1 MYFNHPEFLYA
12 LPAVLIPVIIHLF
25 NFRRYRK
32 LWFSNIEFLKNIT
45 AQTRK
50 QNKLKHLIVLLLR
63 MLAVALIVLAFAG
76 PEPACRRNHAVATG
90 GLTAIYVDNSFSM
103 MAEGE
108 SGRLFEEAVNNARE
122 LVTRSPRD
130 KRFILLT
137 NNVRPSQRRV
147 LTKEETLNELD
158 GLAVSPATGNVAGV
172 VQKAL
177 SIAFEKNYPTFGMYL
192 FSDFQKNSTNLSEM
206 AKDTAAYLYLLP
218 YEHMQKRNVYI
229 DTCWLTAPVMIAG
242 RKTELK
248 VRLRNSSATDY
259 EKIPLKLWING
270 QQKAVAGVDVKA
282 GGSELVTMSFTPRKT
297 GWHNG
302 LLEIEDYPIT
312 FDDKLYFTFPVKPHL
327 NVLEIGTESS
337 SDAPALLY
345 SSDSLF
351 RYEKM
356 DYRRVKYDELK
367 RFNLIILNS
376 LPVISNG
383 LIQQLKAGVEEG
395 VNLMFIPAASEDKT
409 DENLLL
415 KEFDAGSIGALVES
429 QSRVVGVKTTS
440 PLFRDAISKIPENA
454 DLPVVQHHYR
464 YHYNISSGV
473 ESLVTLLD
481 GDDFLLVRKT
491 GKGRFYMLA
500 APLDRSFG
508 NFARHALF
516 VPVMYGA
523 AVSGDAHTGLFRI
536 IGKDDKVL
544 LNNPEALPADEQPLT
559 VRKEG
564 SSYEFIPGQQ
574 LVGGSL
580 LLDMHDGI
588 KTDGFYTVS
597 SGNKTVVV
605 LAYNYNRLE
614 SQLDFYTADELREI
628 IDTEAI
634 NHMEVLSADENSFTE
649 MLNTVH
655 KESQLWKLF
664 IIFALLM
671 LLSEVLI
678 LRYWK

>member
-1 MYFNHPEFLYA
+1 
-12 LPAVLIPVIIHLF
+12 
-25 NFRRYRK
+25 
-32 LWFSNIEFLKNIT
+32 
-45 AQTRK
+45 
-50 QNKLKHLIVLLLR
+50 
-63 MLAVALIVLAFAG
+63 
-76 PEPACRRNHAVATG
+76 
-90 GLTAIYVDNSFSM
+90 M

-108 SGRLFEEAVNNARE
+108 SGRLFDEAVNNARE
-122 LVTRSPRD
+122 LVNSSPRD
-130 KRFILLT
+130 KRFLLLA

-158 GLAVSPATGNVAGV
+158 RLKISPAMGQMAGV
-172 VQKAL
+172 VRNAV
-177 SIAFEKNYPTFGMYL
+177 SIASEKKYPVFDIYL
-192 FSDFQKNSTNLSEM
+192 FSDFQKSSTNLPEM
-206 AKDTAAYLYLLP
+206 AKDTTAYVYLLP
-218 YEHMQKRNVYI
+218 YEHLQKRNIYI
-229 DTCWLTAPVMIAG
+229 DSCWLTAPVMIAG

-282 GGSELVTMSFTPRKT
+282 GGSELVTMTFTPRTT

-312 FDDKLYFTFPVKPHL
+312 FDDKLYFAFPVAPYL
-327 NVLEIGTESS
+327 NVLEIGTESN
-337 SDAPALLY
+337 SDALALFY

-351 RYEKM
+351 RYVKM
-356 DYRRVKYDELK
+356 DYRRVKYDEMN

-376 LPVISNG
+376 LPAISNG
-383 LIQQLKAGVEEG
+383 LIQQLKTAVEEG
-395 VNLMFIPAASEDKT
+395 ANLMFIPAAEEDKT

-415 KEFDAGSIGALVES
+415 REFGAGSVGALVEG

-440 PLFRDAISKIPENA
+440 PMFREAISRIPENA
-454 DLPVVQHHYR
+454 DLPVVLHHFR
-464 YHYNISSGV
+464 YHYNVSSGV

-481 GDDFLLVRKT
+481 GDDFLLVKKE

-500 APLDRSFG
+500 APLDKSFG

-523 AVSGDAHTGLFRI
+523 AVSGDAHTKLFRI
-536 IGKDDKVL
+536 IGKDDKAIL
-544 LNNPEALPADEQPLT
+544 SNTGGISAGDNPFTIKKQDGDYA
-559 VRKEG
+559 
-564 SSYEFIPGQQ
+564 FIPGQQ
-574 LVGGSL
+574 VISGSL
-580 LLDMHDGI
+580 LLDMHEGI
-588 KTDGFYTVS
+588 KTDGIYKLM
-597 SGNKTVVV
+597 SGDKTVYE
-605 LAYNYNRLE
+605 LAYNYDRQE
-614 SQLDFYTADELREI
+614 SQLDFYSEEELRKI
-628 IDTEAI
+628 IDTESI
-634 NHMEVLSADENSFTE
+634 SNMEVLPANEAGFTE

>member
-1 MYFNHPEFLYA
+1 MYFNHPEFLYG
-12 LPAVLIPVIIHLF
+12 LLAVLIPVIIHLF
-25 NFRRYRK
+25 NFRRYKK

-50 QNKLKHLIVLLLR
+50 QNKLKHLIVMLLR

-76 PEPACRRNHAVATG
+76 PELNRNRVPLATG
-90 GLTAIYVDNSFSM
+90 GLTAVYVDNSFSM
-103 MAEGE
+103 VAEGE
-108 SGRLFEEAVNNARE
+108 NGRLFDEAVASARE
-122 LVTRSPRD
+122 LVNSSPRD
-130 KRFILLT
+130 KRFLLLT

-147 LTKEETLNELD
+147 LTKEEMLNELD
-158 GLAVSPATGNVAGV
+158 RLEISPAAGAMAGV
-172 VQKAL
+172 VKNAT
-177 SIAFEKNYPTFGMYL
+177 SIAAEKKYPSFEMYL
-192 FSDFQKNSTNLSEM
+192 FSDFQKNNTDLPEM
-206 AKDTAAYLYLLP
+206 AKDTAVYLYMLP
-218 YEHMQKRNVYI
+218 YRHLQKRNVYI

-259 EKIPLKLWING
+259 EKIPLKLRVNG

-282 GGSELVTMSFTPRKT
+282 GGEELVTMSFTPRRT
-297 GWHNG
+297 GWHSG

-312 FDDKLYFTFPVKPHL
+312 FDDNLYFTFRVEPYL
-327 NVLEIGTESS
+327 NVLEIGTENN
-337 SDAPALLY
+337 SDALALFY
-345 SSDSLF
+345 GSDSLF
-351 RYEKM
+351 RYTKM
-356 DYRRVKYDELK
+356 DYRRVKYDELN

-376 LPVISNG
+376 LPAISNG
-383 LIQQLKAGVEEG
+383 LIQQLKTAVENG
-395 VNLMFIPAASEDKT
+395 ANMMFIPAASENKT

-415 KEFDAGSIGALVES
+415 HEFGAGSVGVLVEG
-429 QSRVVGVKTTS
+429 QSRVVGIKTTS
-440 PLFRDAISKIPENA
+440 PLFREAISKIPENA

-464 YHYNISSGV
+464 FHYGISSGV

-481 GDDFLLVRKT
+481 GDDFLLVKKT
-491 GKGRFYMLA
+491 GKGHFYMLA
-500 APLDRSFG
+500 APLDKSFG

-523 AVSGDAHTGLFRI
+523 AVSGEAHTQLFRI

-544 LNNPEALPADEQPLT
+544 LNDPDALPADDQPFT
-559 VRKEG
+559 VKKQG
-564 SSYEFIPGQQ
+564 GDYAFIPGQQ
-574 LVGGSL
+574 VVNGSL
-580 LLDMHDGI
+580 LLNMHDGI
-588 KTDGFYTVS
+588 KTDGIYNLL
-597 SGNKTVVV
+597 SGDKTIYE
-605 LAYNYNRLE
+605 LAYNYDRRE

-628 IDTEAI
+628 IDTEALSR
-634 NHMEVLSADENSFTE
+634 MEVLSADEAGFSE